1 MEFTYF
7 FRTWCQFRQIKNVD
21 DYYSMFDILIF
32 ALKNTKIDIKN
43 VCPVLWDYLNSR
55 KLI

>member
-21 DYYSMFDILIF
+21 DHYSMFDILIF